1 VNNWIRKFHIYA
13 GLLNFSILI
22 VFGVAGLAVT
32 FDAPDI
38 FHAGN
43 QPRAELQPFAFP
55 GSLSDKQIA
64 DLIAQKLK
72 PAHAGP
78 PNAHRDPDT
87 HELVADFYSV
97 NGLVRVTALEQTNQ
111 LRVQTYRNS
120 IWRFL
125 DNAHATTISEQ
136 TSDAGVHA
144 WAWYIEFSIW
154 SLIFLVVSGAWL
166 GLTERQRFRWTNIT
180 LAAGCAVFA
189 AFYFLTK

>member
-13 GLLNFSILI
+13 GLLNFSVLI

-43 QPRAELQPFAFP
+43 HPRAELQPFVFP

-78 PNAHRDPDT
+78 PNAHRDPET
-87 HELVADFYSV
+87 QQLIADFYSV
-97 NGLVRVTALEQTNQ
+97 NGLVRVTALEQTISFAF
-111 LRVQTYRNS
+111 RRIATASGDSS
-120 IWRFL
+120 ITRMPL
-125 DNAHATTISEQ
+125 PSPNKPQ
-136 TSDAGVHA
+136 
-144 WAWYIEFSIW
+144 
-154 SLIFLVVSGAWL
+154 
-166 GLTERQRFRWTNIT
+166 T
-180 LAAGCAVFA
+180 LASTRGHG
-189 AFYFLTK
+189 TSSSPSGR